1 MRTWGLFTMAVALLT
16 LAPSSFSQAQGDEC
30 LVEYHD
36 ANGAALPD
44 RGTLCQT
51 TTGKSCV
58 FDLQLCLDQPE
69 AGCTP
74 ATFTKKKF
82 RASGHCGPV
91 GRLQVSPNGSEAVC
105 GTLTPIKVRT
115 RVNGKRPGQCTI
127 RTVVRTGA
135 TAART
140 DLDKLSLVCNPQS
153 VPCPSTTTTTL
164 AGSTTSTTSS
174 TSTTS
179 TTL

>member
-1 MRTWGLFTMAVALLT
+1 MRTWGLITMAVALLA
-16 LAPSSFSQAQGDEC
+16 LAPPSFAQSDEC

-36 ANGAALPD
+36 ATGAALPD

-58 FDLQLCLDQPE
+58 FDLQLCLDQLE

-91 GRLQVSPNGSEAVC
+91 GRLQVQPMGSEPVC

-127 RTVVRTGA
+127 RTVARAGE

-140 DLDKLSLVCNPQS
+140 DLEKVTLVCNPQS
-153 VPCPSTTTTTL
+153 TPCPSTTTTTTTV
-164 AGSTTSTTSS
+164 AGSTTSTTAG
-174 TSTTS
+174 STTS
-179 TTL
+179 TTM